1 MISLQFDELARMVSG
16 SLVQSE
22 TGSKRFTGVS
32 IDSRTIRPGELFI
45 AIPGERVDGHA
56 YIPQAIEQ
64 SAAGLMVESTSTG
77 QIRIPS
83 GTPAVAVKSSHEAM
97 MTLAAR
103 YRDSVAAKYVG
114 ITGSNGK
121 TTTKE
126 TTFALLAAVE
136 KDVYRSAG
144 NLNNLYGMPL
154 ALFAMPRTTRIA
166 ILEMGISSFGE
177 MTRLTKT
184 VKPDIALFTNIGA
197 SHLEFLGSLE
207 GVARAKFEMVAE
219 GPSYMTVVINADDP
233 YLVAEAAKYGRKT
246 VTYGISQPADFH
258 PSDIRVEE
266 DGSSAMTIDGHQF
279 HTTLFGRH
287 QIYNI
292 LAGYAVARVLG
303 YEFGTVDTR
312 SIQFTSAPMRGQVE
326 KISGVNFIADCY
338 NANPDSVKL
347 GLQSLASV
355 PGTGRRILVL
365 GDMLELGEKSASY
378 HREIGTLLS
387 SVRFDLALLVGPM
400 SPYPSS
406 SISQR
411 PAPVRLRLLICSRA
425 ATWCMSKDH
434 AESGSRSSS
443 ANSAKQRW
451 WPDVVP
457 SACPINQ
464 AYFRSKPVPLY
475 HV

>member
-1 MISLQFDELARMVSG
+1 MISLQFDELAHMLGG
-16 SLVQSE
+16 SLVRPG
-22 TGSKRFTGVS
+22 TGSTRFTGVS
-32 IDSRTIRPGELFI
+32 IDSRTIHPGELFI
-45 AIPGERVDGHA
+45 AIRGERVDGHA
-56 YIPQAIEQ
+56 YIAQALDKK
-64 SAAGLMVESTSTG
+64 AAGILIETSSVDSSH
-77 QIRIPS
+77 IPD
-83 GTPAVAVKSSHEAM
+83 TAPAVAVKSSHDAM
-97 MTLAAR
+97 MELASR
-103 YRDSVAAKYVG
+103 YRDSVPAKYVG

-154 ALFAMPRTTRIA
+154 ALFAMPRTTRVA

-184 VKPDIALFTNIGA
+184 VKPDVALFTNIGA

-219 GPSYMTVVINADDP
+219 GPSDLTVIINADDP
-233 YLVAEAAKYGRKT
+233 YLAAEAAKHGRKI
-246 VTYGISQPADFH
+246 VTYGINNPADFH
-258 PSDIRVEE
+258 PTDIRVEE
-266 DGSSAMTIDGHQF
+266 DGSSTVSIEGHQF

-303 YEFGTVDTR
+303 YDFAGVDTR

-326 KISGVNFIADCY
+326 MIGGVNFIADCY

-347 GLQSLASV
+347 GLQSLANV
-355 PGTGRRILVL
+355 PGTGRRVLIL
-365 GDMLELGEKSASY
+365 GDMLELGEKSGFY
-378 HREIGTLLS
+378 HREIGTMLS

-400 SPYPSS
+400 SLQTMTAA
-406 SISQR
+406 IDAGIA
-411 PAPVRLRLLICSRA
+411 APKLKHFAAAASCAQQIADLL
-425 ATWCMSKDH
+425 KPGDLVYVK
-434 AESGSRSSS
+434 GSRGVGLEVILN
-443 ANSAKQRW
+443 AFRKAK
-451 WPDVVP
+451 VV
-457 SACPINQ
+457 A
-464 AYFRSKPVPLY
+464 
-475 HV
+475 